1 MLSPDTASSYK
12 HSLLTGLS
20 KRLVLVFIFTLRTA
34 PLESSKVSTTL
45 PMSQK
50 FQGEEL
56 STNNTTSPVEQFL
69 RGLDYFCRSWSSG
82 RYSQVHMVQ
91 NKSAI
96 YWTCFQRFLVHATF
110 LLKMPGGMVG
120 CDFNSN
126 KLLGVRGSRSFTSSE
141 ILVRG
146 LPLMMLST
154 SHRTV

>member
-1 MLSPDTASSYK
+1 MIYFKPP
-12 HSLLTGLS
+12 GLGPVALR
-20 KRLVLVFIFTLRTA
+20 RLPIDLWALRIA
-34 PLESSKVSTTL
+34 PLESGKVSTTL
-45 PMSQK
+45 PMSQE
-50 FQGEEL
+50 FRGEEL
-56 STNNTTSPVEQFL
+56 STNITTSPVEKFL
-69 RGLDYFCRSWSSG
+69 CGLDHFCRSWSSG
-82 RYSQVHMVQ
+82 RYSRVHLVQ